1 MHSPVLMRI
10 SLVVLLVWCCAP
22 FPSAGIS
29 TLKDSKTIATG
40 MWGGE
45 HILLEVSGN
54 GAEAE
59 FDCARGHI
67 TQPLALNGHGD
78 FDLSGTFTPEHGGP
92 VRRDETPTPLLAR
105 YSGHVDGDSMT
116 LTVTLEK
123 DNVGTFTLGRGQP
136 PNLRKCR

>member
-1 MHSPVLMRI
+1 MRI
-10 SLVVLLVWCCAP
+10 LLIVLLASCCAP
-22 FPSAGIS
+22 FHSAGVNA
-29 TLKDSKTIATG
+29 LKDSKTITTG

-45 HILLEVSGN
+45 HILLEVSRN
-54 GAEAE
+54 GGEVE

-67 TQPLALNGHGD
+67 TQPLALNGHGG
-78 FDLSGTFTPEHGGP
+78 FDLPGTFTPEHGGP
-92 VRRDETPTPLLAR
+92 VRRDEVPTPLRAR

>member
-1 MHSPVLMRI
+1 MRI
-10 SLVVLLVWCCAP
+10 LLIVLLASCCAP
-22 FPSAGIS
+22 FHSASINAVR
-29 TLKDSKTIATG
+29 DSKTIAAGT
-40 MWGGE
+40 WGGE
-45 HILLEVSGN
+45 HVSLEISGN

-67 TQPLALNGHGD
+67 TQPLALNGHSD
-78 FDLSGTFTPEHGGP
+78 FDIPGTFTPEHGGP
-92 VRRDETPTPLLAR
+92 VQRDEAPTPLQAR

-116 LTVTLEK
+116 LTVSLEK